1 MKPLKKPLS
10 LRLRETGAFGVDED
24 AVAGAEI
31 LRERLHATDLLARL
45 VREAVHE
52 HVGNAM
58 THDVEAG
65 VPEELLLEDVPEP
78 KSVRA
83 THESGRQQRVDG
95 AGVPQEE

>member
-1 MKPLKKPLS
+1 
-10 LRLRETGAFGVDED
+10 
-24 AVAGAEI
+24 
-31 LRERLHATDLLARL
+31 
-45 VREAVHE
+45 
-52 HVGNAM
+52 M